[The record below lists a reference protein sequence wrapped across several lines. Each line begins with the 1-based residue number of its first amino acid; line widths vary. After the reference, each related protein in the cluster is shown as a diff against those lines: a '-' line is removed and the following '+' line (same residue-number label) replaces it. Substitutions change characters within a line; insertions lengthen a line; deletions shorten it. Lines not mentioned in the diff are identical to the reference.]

1 MDRREAL
8 RILALAPGVP
18 LAPPGLLS
26 LLREARASVGKQV
39 PLRTLNPHQNATVEA
54 VAEMIIPKT
63 DTPGAADVGASQFV
77 DLIVTE
83 WYNDEERNRFL
94 SGLADLDSRTQTAC
108 QKNFVDCA
116 PGQREQALTALGE
129 QMMQEAAAIRDSGYR
144 YRGSTPAP
152 DTNFYYMLRELVLT
166 AYYTSEA
173 GATGELH
180 FQIIP
185 AEHHGCAPVE
195 SSEKGGHA

>member
-8 RILALAPGVP
+8 RILALGPGVQ
-18 LAPPGLLS
+18 LASPSLLS
-26 LLREARASVGKQV
+26 LLREARASVGQQV
-39 PLRTLNPHQNATVEA
+39 PLRTLNSHQNATIKTVSEL
-54 VAEMIIPKT
+54 IIPKT

-77 DLIVTE
+77 DLILTE
-83 WYNDEERNRFL
+83 WYNEEERKRFL
-94 SGLADLDSRTQTAC
+94 SGLAEMDARAQTSF
-108 QKNFVDCA
+108 KKSFVEC
-116 PGQREQALTALGE
+116 PPSQQEQILTALGE
-129 QMMQEAAAIRDSGYR
+129 EMMQAAAAIRDTGYR

-185 AEHHGCAPVE
+185 AEHHGCAE
-195 SSEKGGHA
+195 IDQKGGKA